1 MSKAFVSPT
10 SSMPPPPPGSLQPSS
25 HWTKGPIGKGLLG
38 GATGVIWAITIA
50 VVLAMASSLVTGEA
64 YSPHVTGWFAGG
76 AALGAAYGATDPDR
90 VSITQRRWLF
100 IFATPL
106 VLLSFS
112 GFKPLGLGFGQSAL
126 GFLIT
131 LAMGSAAFV
140 VAVQRCL
147 APFATGPLNRF
158 RREQS
163 LMLTLRGFGLVF
175 FGFVVLL
182 PLYVMVMSSLTT
194 QQALYQNPLDL
205 WPDFSQ
211 GLLAPFQAYS
221 DIWVEFNFGKYI
233 WNSTLVSVT
242 TVVLTLLFAIPG
254 AYAVSRLD
262 FPGKVGLSRSILA
275 IYLVPVIVLVVP
287 LNVLFG
293 QLGLRGSL
301 LGLMVVYPATTLPV
315 ALYMLQ
321 GYFRG
326 LPAELEEAGLMDGCS
341 RIRVI
346 WEITMPLAL
355 PALASVALY
364 VFMIAWNEFLF
375 AFMFLDDPSTF
386 TLPKAVKSLNSS
398 EISRQNLMAGAVIST
413 VPIVVVFLAAERLM
427 VNGLTS
433 GGVKG

>member
-1 MSKAFVSPT
+1 MADSLVSPT
-10 SSMPPPPPGSLQPSS
+10 SSPPPSS
-25 HWTKGPIGKGLLG
+25 HWTQGPIGKGLLG
-38 GATGVIWAITIA
+38 AATGVVWAITIA
-50 VVLAMASSLVTGEA
+50 VVLAMASSLVMGAA
-64 YSPHVTGWFAGG
+64 YSPHVTGWFVGG
-76 AALGAAYGATDPDR
+76 AVLGAAYGATDTDR

-106 VLLSFS
+106 ILLSFS
-112 GFKPLGLGFGQSAL
+112 GFKPLGLGLGQSTP
-126 GFLIT
+126 GFLLT
-131 LAMGSAAFV
+131 LAIGSAAFV
-140 VAVQRCL
+140 IAVQRCL
-147 APFATGPLNRF
+147 APFETGFLNRF

-287 LNVLFG
+287 LYVVFG

>member
-1 MSKAFVSPT
+1 MSKASVSPT
-10 SSMPPPPPGSLQPSS
+10 SSTPPPPPGLPQLSS
-25 HWTKGPIGKGLLG
+25 HWTQGPIGKGLLG
-38 GATGVIWAITIA
+38 GATGVVWAITIA
-50 VVLAMASSLVTGEA
+50 VVLAMASSLVTGAA

-76 AALGAAYGATDPDR
+76 AALGAAYGATDLDR

-140 VAVQRCL
+140 IAVQRCL

-287 LNVLFG
+287 LYVVFG

-375 AFMFLDDPSTF
+375 AFMFLDGPSTF

>member
-1 MSKAFVSPT
+1 MSDSLVSPT
-10 SSMPPPPPGSLQPSS
+10 SSPPPSS
-25 HWTKGPIGKGLLG
+25 HWIQGPIGKGLLG
-38 GATGVIWAITIA
+38 AATGVVWAITIA
-50 VVLAMASSLVTGEA
+50 VVLAMASSLVMGAA
-64 YSPHVTGWFAGG
+64 YSPHVTGWFVGG
-76 AALGAAYGATDPDR
+76 AVLGAAYGATDTDR

-106 VLLSFS
+106 ILLSFS
-112 GFKPLGLGFGQSAL
+112 GFKPLGLGLGQSTP
-126 GFLIT
+126 GFLLT
-131 LAMGSAAFV
+131 LAIGSAAFV
-140 VAVQRCL
+140 IAVQRCL
-147 APFATGPLNRF
+147 APFETGFLNRF

-287 LNVLFG
+287 LYVVFG

>member
-1 MSKAFVSPT
+1 MSDSLVSPT
-10 SSMPPPPPGSLQPSS
+10 SSPPPSS
-25 HWTKGPIGKGLLG
+25 HWIQGPIGKGLLG
-38 GATGVIWAITIA
+38 AATGVVWAITIA
-50 VVLAMASSLVTGEA
+50 VVLAMASSLVMGAA
-64 YSPHVTGWFAGG
+64 YSPHVTGWFVGG
-76 AALGAAYGATDPDR
+76 AVLGAAYGTTDTDR
-90 VSITQRRWLF
+90 VSMTQRRWLF

-112 GFKPLGLGFGQSAL
+112 GFKPLGLGLGQSAP
-126 GFLIT
+126 GFLLT
-131 LAMGSAAFV
+131 LAIGSAAFV
-140 VAVQRCL
+140 IAVQRCL
-147 APFATGPLNRF
+147 APFETGFLNRF

-287 LNVLFG
+287 LYVVFG

>member
-1 MSKAFVSPT
+1 MADSLVSPT
-10 SSMPPPPPGSLQPSS
+10 SSPPPSS
-25 HWTKGPIGKGLLG
+25 HWTQGPIGKGLLG
-38 GATGVIWAITIA
+38 AATGVVWAITIA
-50 VVLAMASSLVTGEA
+50 VVLAMASSLVMGAA
-64 YSPHVTGWFAGG
+64 YSPHVTGWFVGG
-76 AALGAAYGATDPDR
+76 AVLGAAYGATDTDR
-90 VSITQRRWLF
+90 VSMTQRRWLF

-106 VLLSFS
+106 ILLSFS
-112 GFKPLGLGFGQSAL
+112 GFKPLGLGLGQSTP
-126 GFLIT
+126 GFLLT
-131 LAMGSAAFV
+131 LAIGSAAFV
-140 VAVQRCL
+140 IAVQRCL
-147 APFATGPLNRF
+147 APFETGFLNRF

-287 LNVLFG
+287 LYVVFG

>member
-1 MSKAFVSPT
+1 MSVSSA
-10 SSMPPPPPGSLQPSS
+10 SSASSRAGAKVSS
-25 HWTKGPIGKGLLG
+25 HWTQGPVGKGLLG
-38 GATGVIWAITIA
+38 AATGVIWAITIA
-50 VVLAMASSLVTGEA
+50 IVLAMASSLITGAA
-64 YSPHVTGWFAGG
+64 YSPHLTAWFLTGAMV
-76 AALGAAYGATDPDR
+76 GAAYAATDPML
-90 VSITQRRWLF
+90 VYAGQRRWL
-100 IFATPL
+100 I
-106 VLLSFS
+106 VLLSPIAILSLS
-112 GFKPLGLGFGQSAL
+112 GFQPLGLGVNQSPI
-126 GFLIT
+126 GFLVT
-131 LAMGSAAFV
+131 LTIGVAAFV

-147 APFATGPLNRF
+147 SPFGAGPLNRF

-175 FGFVVLL
+175 FGFAVLL

-205 WPDFSQ
+205 WPDFSK
-211 GLLAPFQAYS
+211 GLFAPFEAYR

-287 LNVLFG
+287 LYVVFG

>member
-1 MSKAFVSPT
+1 MADSLVSPT
-10 SSMPPPPPGSLQPSS
+10 SSPPPSS
-25 HWTKGPIGKGLLG
+25 HWTQGPIGKGLLG
-38 GATGVIWAITIA
+38 AATGVVWAITIA
-50 VVLAMASSLVTGEA
+50 VVLAMASSLVMGAA
-64 YSPHVTGWFAGG
+64 YSPHVTGWFVGG
-76 AALGAAYGATDPDR
+76 AVLGAAYGATDTDR
-90 VSITQRRWLF
+90 VSMTQRRWLF

-112 GFKPLGLGFGQSAL
+112 GFKPLGLGLGQSAP
-126 GFLIT
+126 GFLLT
-131 LAMGSAAFV
+131 LAIGSAAFV
-140 VAVQRCL
+140 IAVQRCL
-147 APFATGPLNRF
+147 APFETGFLNRF

-287 LNVLFG
+287 LYVVFG